1 MKNFI
6 ATLKRAVRDTDIL
19 LLTLCIITS
28 TFGALMVYSATII
41 DIAEGARFSRDFRT
55 MVLAVSVGLFIAIV
69 VSFID
74 YVLIIKAW
82 PVIAAVCIGLMVAV
96 FIFGVGPSGRQDA
109 KTWLVLGSTGLYFQP
124 SELVKIGFI
133 ITFGMH
139 LELVHDQLNELKNI
153 ILLALH
159 AAVPTVLVIIS
170 GDLGSA
176 LVFMLIF
183 IAMMYL
189 SGVKL
194 KYFGIGAALVAIVA
208 PFAWKFLLKDL
219 QKERFLA
226 LINPEDYPNVI
237 YQQKMGITAIGAG
250 KLTGMGL
257 FNGRYTQSDL
267 IPENENDMIFSAI
280 GEELGFIG
288 CLLALILLLLIV
300 FRLINIGKKAGDR
313 AAQMMCYGLA
323 AMIVAHTVINVGMC
337 LMLLPVVGITLP
349 FFSAGGSS
357 NLCLYIG
364 IGLALSIYRHSREHE
379 AVNFKLSGIRT
390 PFTE

>member
-300 FRLINIGKKAGDR
+300 LRLINIGKKAGDR

>member
-288 CLLALILLLLIV
+288 CLLALILLLLV
-300 FRLINIGKKAGDR
+300 VLRLINIGKKAGDR